1 MLHAMLVQAV
11 MFRGRDLIGRPMA
24 DKALAQQVSRALTA
38 YLTQADA

>member
-11 MFRGRDLIGRPMA
+11 MFRARDLTGRPMA
-24 DKALAQQVSRALTA
+24 DKTLAQQVSRALTA